1 MYEKSR
7 QKVPDVPEITAEEV
21 LRLKQSGVDVV
32 LVDVRAPEE
41 QAVSM
46 IEGAITAQDFEAT
59 LDDHRDATIVAYCTV
74 GGRSGQYAKQWN
86 DKGLEVHNLKGA
98 ILSWTHVGGRVV
110 DASGP
115 TTRVHV
121 WSPKANLVAEGY
133 EGVW

>member
-1 MYEKSR
+1 
-7 QKVPDVPEITAEEV
+7 
-21 LRLKQSGVDVV
+21 
-32 LVDVRAPEE
+32 
-41 QAVSM
+41 
-46 IEGAITAQDFEAT
+46 
-59 LDDHRDATIVAYCTV
+59 
-74 GGRSGQYAKQWN
+74 
-86 DKGLEVHNLKGA
+86 VHNLKGA